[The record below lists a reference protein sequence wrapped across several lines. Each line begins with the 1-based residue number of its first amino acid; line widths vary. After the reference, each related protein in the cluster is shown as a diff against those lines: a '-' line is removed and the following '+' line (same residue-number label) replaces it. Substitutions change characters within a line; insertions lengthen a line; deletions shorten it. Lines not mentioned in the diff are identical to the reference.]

1 MHHSLDTLLITL
13 ILRVRSCLGGFLSLL
28 PSHQSA
34 YSLRDFEFSI
44 LFQIRYLRA
53 RTALLTLGFPGELI
67 RKKIDGVFILVLIAA
82 ATLTRRLQKH
92 KKATA

>member
-34 YSLRDFEFSI
+34 YSLRDFFKFSI

-53 RTALLTLGFPGELI
+53 WTALLTLGFPRELI
-67 RKKIDGVFILVLIAA
+67 RTMIDGVFILVLIAA
-82 ATLTRRLQKH
+82 ATLT
-92 KKATA
+92 